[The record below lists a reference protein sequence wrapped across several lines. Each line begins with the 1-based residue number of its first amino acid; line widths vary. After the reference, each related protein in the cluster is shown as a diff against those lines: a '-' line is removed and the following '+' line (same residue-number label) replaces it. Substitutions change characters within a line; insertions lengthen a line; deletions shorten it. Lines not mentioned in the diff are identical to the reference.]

1 MAGQGGCPVILVNG
15 QPSQSLPVAD
25 RGLQYGDGLF
35 ETLRVEAGEPLHWS
49 RHLSRLQTGCERL
62 GIPPPDAAVL
72 HHEALTVLQ
81 GQPRG
86 VLKIMVTRGSGPR
99 GYRPPAAPAPT
110 RILAWNAPAAAPS
123 LTVSEGVDVR
133 LCRMRL
139 SRNPALAGIKHL
151 NRLEQVMARSE
162 WSDAFQEGLMLDTS
176 GQVVEGT
183 MSNLFLVRDDALVT
197 PDLSHCGVAGIT
209 RARVMERARA
219 WGVSCQEDSVRVEDL
234 WRADGL
240 FLTNTLIGL
249 WPVRSL
255 EGHPVS
261 VPPLV
266 ARLQQAL

>member
-1 MAGQGGCPVILVNG
+1 V
-15 QPSQSLPVAD
+15 
-25 RGLQYGDGLF
+25 
-35 ETLRVEAGEPLHWS
+35 
-49 RHLSRLQTGCERL
+49 
-62 GIPPPDAAVL
+62 
-72 HHEALTVLQ
+72 
-81 GQPRG
+81 
-86 VLKIMVTRGSGPR
+86 
-99 GYRPPAAPAPT
+99 
-110 RILAWNAPAAAPS
+110 PAAAPS

-133 LCRMRL
+133 LCSTRL

-176 GQVVEGT
+176 EQVVEGT